1 MMRRQQGLTAIGF
14 LLLAAVFGVAGFGGL
29 KLAPIYMDNF
39 KVQRLL
45 KDIKLEYDGQNPGA
59 AQVRSSI
66 DKRLNI
72 ESISG
77 VGVRDFA
84 ITRSDR
90 GMRVE
95 VVYES
100 RTSFLANIYFLVTF
114 DNSVEIVR

>member
-1 MMRRQQGLTAIGF
+1 MMRRQQGITAIGF
-14 LLLAAVFGVAGFGGL
+14 LLLAAVFGMVGFGGL
-29 KLAPIYMDNF
+29 KLAPVYMDNF

-45 KDIKLEYDGQNPGA
+45 KDIKLEYDGQNPSV

-66 DKRLNI
+66 EKRLNI
-72 ESISG
+72 ESVSG

-84 ITRSDR
+84 ITRGDR
-90 GMRVE
+90 GTRVE

-100 RTSFLANIYFLVTF
+100 RTSFLGNIYLVAAF